1 MPCSNGL
8 AVVERY
14 APDFWGDDFPNC
26 AGTFH
31 GTRKSIEQRRAGPVG
46 QQYPH
51 FAAFEAV
58 RSVCQ
63 YAQLFRIRQ
72 VNGRF
77 CRLCRIG
84 QRHAEPIGYARRQ
97 RLIDIAQMRHR
108 TRPNVEPLTL
118 TQFEHQRVAQMLLL
132 DGHLAEI
139 EHPRLTVVVGKSFR
153 ADAHLFAFD
162 GCWKALEAERRIFT
176 RTTLGTPTIGLV
188 IGAALRVDHRH
199 MPVLLKMHHRAARRV
214 DRKLSKI
221 RTSKPLQ
228 LSIEIREVPTMQQ
241 RIVAEIYSRRH
252 VLRTKRNLLGFREE
266 IIDIPVKRH
275 RTDQTN
281 RNVLFG
287 DELGRIEM
295 IERQLVSGF
304 LIEQLDAQIPNRK
317 IPSLN
322 RIP

>member
-1 MPCSNGL
+1 
-8 AVVERY
+8 
-14 APDFWGDDFPNC
+14 
-26 AGTFH
+26 
-31 GTRKSIEQRRAGPVG
+31 
-46 QQYPH
+46 
-51 FAAFEAV
+51 
-58 RSVCQ
+58 
-63 YAQLFRIRQ
+63 
-72 VNGRF
+72 
-77 CRLCRIG
+77 
-84 QRHAEPIGYARRQ
+84 
-97 RLIDIAQMRHR
+97 
-108 TRPNVEPLTL
+108 
-118 TQFEHQRVAQMLLL
+118 MLLL

-153 ADAHLFAFD
+153 ADAYLFALD

-275 RTDQTN
+275 RTDQAN

-304 LIEQLDAQIPNRK
+304 LIEQLDAQVPNRK
-317 IPSLN
+317 IPNLN